1 MATTY
6 MNRTLAQNSEKK
18 LTISV
23 WVKIAKVQEQMI
35 VSSYYSGSYWGA
47 LYFGSDGT
55 LRFYDYRTSYILK
68 L

>member
-1 MATTY
+1 MASTY
-6 MNRTLAQNSEKK
+6 MNCTVAANNEKK

-35 VSSYYSGSYWGA
+35 VNSYYSGSYWGS

-55 LRFYDYRTSYILK
+55 LRFDDY
-68 L
+68 